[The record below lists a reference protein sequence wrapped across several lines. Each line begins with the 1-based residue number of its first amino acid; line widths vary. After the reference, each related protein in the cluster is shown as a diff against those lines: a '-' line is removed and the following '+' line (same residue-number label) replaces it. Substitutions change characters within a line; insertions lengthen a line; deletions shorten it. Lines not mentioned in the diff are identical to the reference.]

1 VNLNPN
7 LKDTIMKT
15 KKFQNFMR
23 AFLLLGAFAMV
34 TLVSCEK
41 EDPKPEDPIASFQYA
56 VSETNYLEVTFTNF
70 SQNADSYSWAFGD
83 GGTST
88 EANPVYTY
96 TEAGSYTVVLTAVNS
111 DDVSATYSQS
121 INITDPN
128 AALTILTGGSSKT
141 WKLYREGTS
150 MGIGP
155 NAESP
160 RIWWSLSNDGS
171 RPCLYYQEFTFNH
184 DGSFVFDDKGMFWG
198 EGDVFA
204 GTDFFEI
211 CFPAEAANMINK
223 DGVDVSAFLSG
234 THAFDY
240 NPTSGNLTLTGTGAW
255 MGLIKLGTTDYVSVP
270 QESITYQIS
279 VEEFEG
285 YDLMTVVVNYPGD
298 PEGNYWDFTYAS
310 YSNPALEPDVV
321 VEEEPWGEDLED
333 VTPTALSHTFESESS
348 FELLGAIGGASTITT
363 GVDDP
368 TDAGA
373 TKVGQFDRTTEMY
386 QEAQLRISP
395 DPKDIQFTNFTTAKI
410 DIFVPADTEFAEGGL
425 QRHFVFGFADQSQ
438 TQEWWNSPVQFVKEG
453 EDVVLGAWTT
463 YTFDLTDVK
472 ARTDLDMIYLG
483 MGGGGHTTAGTFYI
497 RNLVFE

>member
-1 VNLNPN
+1 
-7 LKDTIMKT
+7 MKT
-15 KKFQNFMR
+15 NKFQKFMR

-41 EDPKPEDPIASFQYA
+41 DDPEPENPIASFQYA
-56 VSETNYLEVTFTNF
+56 VSETNYLQVTFTNF
-70 SQNADSYSWAFGD
+70 SQNATSYSWNFGD
-83 GGTST
+83 GGSST

-96 TEAGSYTVVLTAVNS
+96 TEAGSYVVVLTAINS
-111 DDVSATYSQS
+111 ADVSATYSQT

-141 WKLYREGTS
+141 WRLYRMDTS

-155 NAESP
+155 DATQP

-198 EGDVFA
+198 EGDVFS
-204 GTDFFEI
+204 GTDFFET
-211 CFPAEAANMINK
+211 CFAAEAANMINV

-255 MGLIKLGTTDYVSVP
+255 MGLIKLGTTGYVSVP
-270 QESITYQIS
+270 QETVTYQIS

-285 YDLMTVVVNYPGD
+285 YDLMTLSVTYPGD
-298 PEGNYWDFTYAS
+298 GHYWDFTYAS

-321 VEEEPWGEDLED
+321 TEEEEFGEDLED
-333 VTPTALSHTFESESS
+333 ITPTTLYHTFESATS
-348 FELLGAIGGASTITT
+348 FELLGTIAGVSVITT

-373 TKVGQFDRTTEMY
+373 TKVGQFDRTADQY

-395 DPKDIQFTNFTTAKI
+395 DPKDIQFDNFTTAKI
-410 DIFVPADTEFAEGGL
+410 DIFIPDNTVFAEGGL
-425 QRHFVFGFADQSQ
+425 QRHIVFGFADQSQ
-438 TQEWWNSPVQFVKEG
+438 TQEWWNSPTQFVKEG
-453 EDVVLGAWTT
+453 DDVVLGAWTT

-472 ARTDLDMIYLG
+472 ARTDLDMIFLG
-483 MGGGGHTTAGTFYI
+483 IGGGGHTTPGTFYI